1 MVFVDA
7 ENISKTL
14 FKQFYA
20 KHKDETYKVYAKK
33 SVISGIYLRLKNVEF
48 IDCVKGKNSADT
60 YMTADIVKSLYEDNI
75 FNYYI
80 ITQDKDLAI
89 AIKTITDHLKQVTLV
104 TSLGRRLS
112 NLKAV
117 GANLNY
123 VDVEEIDT
131 GDSNTFITRIT
142 KTKSTSNIYDS
153 YKKRVWVRKKDGNIL
168 EVPFENGMHLG
179 TFKRFLDPH
188 KKSCGIGPS
197 TSWKNFIENQY
208 LKLVDSQIYF
218 LTEDE
223 LYEKNEK

>member
-20 KHKDETYKVYAKK
+20 KHKDEIYKVYAKR

-48 IDCVKGKNSADT
+48 IDCVHGKNSADT

-80 ITQDKDLAI
+80 MTQDRDLAI
-89 AIKTITDHLKQVTLV
+89 AVKTITDHLKNVTIV
-104 TSLGRRLS
+104 TPLGRRLS

-117 GANLNY
+117 GADLNY

-131 GDSNTFITRIT
+131 GDSNTYITRIT

-153 YKKRVWVRKKDGNIL
+153 HKKRVWVRKKDGNIL

-179 TFKRFLDPH
+179 TFKKFLEPH
-188 KKSCGIGPS
+188 RKSCGIGPS

-223 LYEKNEK
+223 LYEKD

>member
-1 MVFVDA
+1 VVFVDA

-48 IDCVKGKNSADT
+48 IDCVHGKNSADT

-80 ITQDKDLAI
+80 ITQDRDLAI

-153 YKKRVWVRKKDGNIL
+153 YKKRVWVKKKDGNIL

-223 LYEKNEK
+223 LYEKD